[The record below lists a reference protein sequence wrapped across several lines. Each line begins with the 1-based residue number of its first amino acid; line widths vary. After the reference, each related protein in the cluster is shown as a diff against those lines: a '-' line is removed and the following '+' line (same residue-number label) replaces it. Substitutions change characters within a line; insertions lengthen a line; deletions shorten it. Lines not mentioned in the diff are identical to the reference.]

1 MGVFDNIA
9 KKAKESVDSATKAI
23 GSVTQKVA
31 EQTSDAVLRVSA
43 TTSDIAGKI
52 GKGAVDLASE
62 GARSIGNGVAYL
74 GESISEASDGDYTK
88 LKGMA
93 TATGD
98 FVVDAAKDMTGIN
111 AYNHYQAAK
120 ENREEAEAIARRVET
135 EVEKVRYLANE
146 RLQYMGEI
154 RLAALKNTVGR
165 FIDIVDR
172 MNQGV
177 KDKEYEMLTQ
187 IEMSEGELK
196 EMEIVAIDRKK
207 MGATVG
213 IGVTA
218 AAAAAMGV
226 QKAVMF
232 GVQKLAVASTGTAI
246 KQLSGAAAQKAT
258 MAWLGGGSVASGGGG
273 MALGASRMAMLSS
286 AAAGVTILTTA
297 ATVASMYYSQKHTEA
312 TQYLADVK
320 VWEAKTMAAC
330 ELMKMIVRRS
340 DEIATLTTR
349 LETRCSDALDS
360 LDEIADHFNP
370 NDLAQVKTFQKTAIL
385 VKSVSQL
392 CQTPLIDENGELN
405 QGLDAVTLKS
415 ERILNKNL

>member
-1 MGVFDNIA
+1 MGLLDSIA
-9 KKAKESVDSATKAI
+9 KKAKDTVDSATKTL
-23 GSVTQKVA
+23 GTVTQKVA
-31 EQTSDAVLRVSA
+31 EQAVDAVSKASA

-52 GKGAVDLASE
+52 GKGVVDLASE
-62 GARSIGNGVAYL
+62 GAKNIGNGMAYL
-74 GESISEASDGDYTK
+74 DESISEASDGDYTK

-120 ENREEAEAIARRVET
+120 ESREEADEIARRVEI

-146 RLQYMGEI
+146 RLRHMGEI
-154 RLAALKNTVGR
+154 RLSALKNTVGR
-165 FIDIVDR
+165 FIQIMER
-172 MNQGV
+172 MKQGV

-187 IEMSEGELK
+187 IDMSEGELK
-196 EMEIVAIDRKK
+196 EMEIVAIDQKK

-286 AAAGVTILTTA
+286 ATAGVTILTTA

-312 TQYLADVK
+312 VKYLADVK
-320 VWEAKTMAAC
+320 VWEAKTLAAC
-330 ELMKMIVRRS
+330 ELMRSIVRRS

-349 LETRCSDALDS
+349 MEARCTDALDS
-360 LDEIADHFNP
+360 LDEIADGFDSGDIAH
-370 NDLAQVKTFQKTAIL
+370 VKTFQKSAIL
-385 VKSVSQL
+385 VKSISQL
-392 CQTPLIDENGELN
+392 CQTPLIDEEGGLNGD
-405 QGLDAVTLKS
+405 LDAVTLSS
-415 ERILNKNL
+415 EKVLNKNL